1 MEIESLCETGRLSF
15 EHGFENFWGNGKV
28 AHTLFTMTQQ
38 ERIPQ
43 TILLDGP
50 EGVGKATL
58 ARRFGAALLGGGK
71 TGGADKIEQDD
82 LSLETNAENIAEREK
97 WPADK
102 RNEDPLLFATHP
114 DFLTFPPDGPLRQIT
129 IEQMRMLKERAQFK
143 PLHGTR
149 RVFLIDHIDRAN
161 EQAEN
166 SLLKILEEPPEHLI
180 LLLAAENPYDLLPTI
195 RSRAVSFHLAP
206 LSNAEMQA
214 FVASRELSDAKR
226 RIALAAGSPGLAVS
240 MDLEVYDERRT
251 AMVKLLQV
259 AAGRAPFAEWVKYA
273 EAMAPRKTEKLDAL
287 LNILYVLLE
296 DVLLLAE
303 GAGEIR
309 NADIRRELEA
319 LASRVSFRWISAA
332 VRRADELSELV
343 RRNIQKTIA
352 LDALVV
358 ELRGLAM

>member
-1 MEIESLCETGRLSF
+1 M
-15 EHGFENFWGNGKV
+15 FENFHGNSKV
-28 AHTLFTMTQQ
+28 AQTLFAMTRQ

-43 TILLDGP
+43 TMLLDGP

-58 ARRFGAALLGGGK
+58 ARRFAAAMI
-71 TGGADKIEQDD
+71 GGAEKIEQDD
-82 LSLETNAENIAEREK
+82 LSLEANAETIADREK
-97 WPADK
+97 WPSDK
-102 RNEDPLLFATHP
+102 RNDDPLLFATHS

-129 IEQMRMLKERAQFK
+129 IEQMRLLKDRAQFK
-143 PLHGTR
+143 PLHGPR

-161 EQAEN
+161 EQAAN

-206 LSNAEMQA
+206 LTNAEMQA
-214 FVASRELSDAKR
+214 FAASRGLQDLER

-251 AMVKLLQV
+251 AMLKLLQ
-259 AAGRAPFAEWVKYA
+259 AGAGSAPFGEWAKHA
-273 EAMAPRKTEKLDAL
+273 EAMAPRKLEKLDAL
-287 LNILYVLLE
+287 LKILYVLLE

-303 GAGEIR
+303 GASGAEIR
-309 NADIRRELEA
+309 NADIRRDLEA
-319 LASRVSFRWISAA
+319 LASRVSFRWIRTA
-332 VRRADELSELV
+332 VSRADELSELV
-343 RRNIQKTIA
+343 RRNIQKSIA

-358 ELRGLAM
+358 ELRGLAA

>member
-1 MEIESLCETGRLSF
+1 MV
-15 EHGFENFWGNGKV
+15 ENFHGNGKI
-28 AHTLFTMTQQ
+28 AETLFAMARK
-38 ERIPQ
+38 ERLPQ

-58 ARRFGAALLGGGK
+58 ARRFAAVLLGS
-71 TGGADKIEQDD
+71 AEKIEQDD
-82 LSLETNAENIAEREK
+82 LSLEANLETIAEREK

-102 RNEDPLLFATHP
+102 RNEDALLFASHP

-129 IEQMRMLKERAQFK
+129 IEQMRRLKELAQFK
-143 PLHGTR
+143 PLQGAR

-161 EQAEN
+161 EQAAN
-166 SLLKILEEPPEHLI
+166 SLLKTLEEPPAHLI

-206 LSNAEMQA
+206 LSNAEMRT
-214 FVASRELSDAKR
+214 FVTSRGLSDADR

-251 AMVKLLQV
+251 AMVKLLEV
-259 AAGRAPFAEWVKYA
+259 AAGQAPFIEWTKHA
-273 EAMAPRKTEKLDAL
+273 EAMAPRKQDKLDGL
-287 LNILYVLLE
+287 LQILYVLLE
-296 DVLLLAE
+296 DVLLLSE
-303 GAGEIR
+303 GRGEIR
-309 NADIRRELEA
+309 NADIRSELEA
-319 LASRVSFRWISAA
+319 VASHVSFGWIRAA

-343 RRNIQKTIA
+343 RRNIQKSIA

-358 ELRGLAM
+358 ELRGLAL

>member
-1 MEIESLCETGRLSF
+1 MF
-15 EHGFENFWGNGKV
+15 DNFHGNAKT
-28 AHTLFTMTQQ
+28 AQTLFGLTRQ

-58 ARRFGAALLGGGK
+58 ARRFAAALI
-71 TGGADKIEQDD
+71 GGAEKIEHDD
-82 LSLETNAENIAEREK
+82 LSLETNRDMIAEREK
-97 WPADK
+97 WPSDK

-114 DFLTFPPDGPLRQIT
+114 DFLTFPPDGPLRQIS
-129 IEQMRMLKERAQFK
+129 IEQMRLLKERAQFK
-143 PLHGTR
+143 PLHGSR

-161 EQAEN
+161 EQAAN

-195 RSRAVSFHLAP
+195 RSRAISFHLAP
-206 LSNAEMQA
+206 LSHAEMRA
-214 FVASRELSDAKR
+214 FAASRGLADLQR

-251 AMVKLLQV
+251 AMLKLLQV
-259 AAGRAPFAEWVKYA
+259 AAGGAPFAEWTKYA
-273 EAMAPRKTEKLDAL
+273 EAMAPRKSEKLDAL

-296 DVLLLAE
+296 DVLVLAE
-303 GAGEIR
+303 ADESGNAEIR
-309 NADIRRELEA
+309 NADIRPDLQV
-319 LASRVSFRWISAA
+319 LARHVSFRWIRKA
-332 VRRADELSELV
+332 VERADELSALV

-358 ELRGLAM
+358 ELRALSL

>member
-1 MEIESLCETGRLSF
+1 MP
-15 EHGFENFWGNGKV
+15 FENFFGNAKV
-28 AHTLFTMTQQ
+28 AQTLLALTRA

-43 TILLDGP
+43 TLLLDGP

-58 ARRFGAALLGGGK
+58 ARRFAAALI
-71 TGGADKIEQDD
+71 GGADKIEQDD
-82 LSLETNAENIAEREK
+82 LSREANAEAIAEREK

-102 RNEDPLLFATHP
+102 RNDDPLLFATHP

-143 PLHGTR
+143 PLNGTR
-149 RVFLIDHIDRAN
+149 RVFLIDRIDRAN

-180 LLLAAENPYDLLPTI
+180 LVLAAENPYDLLPTI

-206 LSNAEMQA
+206 LTNAEMRA
-214 FVASRELSDAKR
+214 FVAARGLSDAER

-240 MDLEVYDERRT
+240 MDLDVYDERRA
-251 AMVKLLQV
+251 AMVKLLEV
-259 AAGRAPFAEWVKYA
+259 AAGRAPFAEWAKHA

-287 LNILYVLLE
+287 LNILYVLIE
-296 DVLLLAE
+296 DLLLLSQ
-303 GAGEIR
+303 GVGEIR

-319 LASRVSFRWISAA
+319 LAGRVSFRWIRAA
-332 VRRADELSELV
+332 VKRADELSELV
-343 RRNIQKTIA
+343 RRNIQKSIA

-358 ELRGLAM
+358 ELRALAG